1 MPRSNGVPLKFKDPL
16 LYDTEEV
23 DALYHSHVKLLYKVF
38 DLFLSGGIRKGVHLR
53 IQIII

>member
-23 DALYHSHVKLLYKVF
+23 DALYHSLDKLE
-38 DLFLSGGIRKGVHLR
+38 
-53 IQIII
+53 IQNIFTYT